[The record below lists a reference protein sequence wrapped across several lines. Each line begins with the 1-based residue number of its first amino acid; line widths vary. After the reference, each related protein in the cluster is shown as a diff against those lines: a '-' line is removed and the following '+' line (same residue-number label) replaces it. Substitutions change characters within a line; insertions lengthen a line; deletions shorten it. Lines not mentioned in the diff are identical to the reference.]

1 MIVAGKDCQS
11 CIYNEPIDKFYNH
24 CKARDK
30 KYHYGQWVPCEDK
43 RESDIQAFFIQK
55 KEEDTKNTENTELE
69 NVIEITEL
77 TEVAEKAENKPKKRG
92 RKKKNGQ

>member
-43 RESDIQAFFIQK
+43 RESDNIH
-55 KEEDTKNTENTELE
+55 
-69 NVIEITEL
+69 
-77 TEVAEKAENKPKKRG
+77 
-92 RKKKNGQ
+92 